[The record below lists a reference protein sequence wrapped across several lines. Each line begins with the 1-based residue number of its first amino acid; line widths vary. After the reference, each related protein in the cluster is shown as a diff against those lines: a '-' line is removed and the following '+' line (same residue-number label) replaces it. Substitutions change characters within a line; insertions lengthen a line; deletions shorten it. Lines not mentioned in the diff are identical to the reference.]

1 METELDESGCGRYSV
16 AANPTKTT
24 AANAAAETCL
34 SDEPAE
40 LVCRGV
46 SSEVE
51 LELDSALELDPELE

>member
-1 METELDESGCGRYSV
+1 MVDGSNTSDSGHYRV

-40 LVCRGV
+40 LV
-46 SSEVE
+46 
-51 LELDSALELDPELE
+51 